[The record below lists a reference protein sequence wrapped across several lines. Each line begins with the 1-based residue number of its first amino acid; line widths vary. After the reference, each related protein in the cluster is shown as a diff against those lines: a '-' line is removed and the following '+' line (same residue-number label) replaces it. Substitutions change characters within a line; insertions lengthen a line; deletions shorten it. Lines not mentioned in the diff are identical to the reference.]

1 MEFII
6 RFIRSELDW
15 IVIVGS
21 GQILFWSIYQG
32 VIGHKLK
39 ATRLSQK
46 VRIEAMI
53 KIKDWLWLN
62 ASTIN
67 STVCG
72 FLIKFN
78 LWKGLGFPINFNF
91 NFSCI
96 DKDSA
101 NNILRIGYGSVCIF
115 RRIWFIT
122 QLNYMI
128 EFNWRI

>member
-53 KIKDWLWLN
+53 KIKD
-62 ASTIN
+62 
-67 STVCG
+67 
-72 FLIKFN
+72 
-78 LWKGLGFPINFNF
+78 
-91 NFSCI
+91 
-96 DKDSA
+96 
-101 NNILRIGYGSVCIF
+101 
-115 RRIWFIT
+115 
-122 QLNYMI
+122 
-128 EFNWRI
+128 